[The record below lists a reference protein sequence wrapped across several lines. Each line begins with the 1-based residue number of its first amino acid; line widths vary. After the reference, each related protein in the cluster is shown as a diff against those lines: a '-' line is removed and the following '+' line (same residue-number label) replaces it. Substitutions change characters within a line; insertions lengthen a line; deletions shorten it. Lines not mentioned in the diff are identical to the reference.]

1 MKSSVLPLSVFEFA
15 EHILSPPESLCC
27 VELRHERLM
36 SAWAFLQD
44 TVDCMWT
51 EYSVAELQKKKRK
64 KKEYNALR

>member
-36 SAWAFLQD
+36 SA
-44 TVDCMWT
+44 
-51 EYSVAELQKKKRK
+51 
-64 KKEYNALR
+64 